1 MPAAAAVAAAVV
13 PPLAVT
19 PAPPVKAP
27 PVAATLR
34 VAVAREKGVRYQLD
48 KKLSKL
54 DENMP
59 YHHYRYPCASVQECR
74 LWLIALQTTTHALW
88 QGLLESTCVKP
99 PEVYQTHLHVK
110 KVNRKGVPQ
119 TRTIVVTD
127 KRLYNI
133 EREGQVLREPKWS
146 CAVEALSG
154 IEVQELDDKKLP
166 SEKWSVT
173 LRMKPSSSCGAAR
186 PTAPPSTLA
195 ASAATRGRW
204 SRPRQTTRR
213 RRSTLRSRPGRSS
226 RRSSPRSS
234 SCAHEAAAGHPPAQ
248 PDGDHR
254 RPARA
259 ELCVHGCSVVVV
271 SVFS

>member
-1 MPAAAAVAAAVV
+1 MVVARW
-13 PPLAVT
+13 
-19 PAPPVKAP
+19 
-27 PVAATLR
+27 LR

-59 YHHYRYPCASVQECR
+59 YHHYRYPCASAQECR

-88 QGLLESTCVKP
+88 QTLLESTCVKP

-154 IEVQELDDKKLP
+154 VEVQELDDKKLP

-173 LRMKPSSSCGAAR
+173 LRMKPKQQLRRG
-186 PTAPPSTLA
+186 STN
-195 ASAATRGRW
+195 SAAVHLGRLSGSTRPLVDAETDNEKEAFNFAVKTEEELEALVASIRQGYFAHTRQQLGIH
-204 SRPRQTTRR
+204 RPNQTATV
-213 RRSTLRSRPGRSS
+213 TVQPGRSS
-226 RRSSPRSS
+226 VYTG
-234 SCAHEAAAGHPPAQ
+234 A
-248 PDGDHR
+248 
-254 RPARA
+254 
-259 ELCVHGCSVVVV
+259 L
-271 SVFS
+271 